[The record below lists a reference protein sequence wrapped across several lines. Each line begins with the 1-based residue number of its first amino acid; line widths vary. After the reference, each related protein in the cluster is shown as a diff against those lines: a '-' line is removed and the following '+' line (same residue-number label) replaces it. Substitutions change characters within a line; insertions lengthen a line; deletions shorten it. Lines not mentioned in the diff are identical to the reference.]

1 MIGEHRNEQPEAE
14 EAPDVAARLAAV
26 LERIR
31 SAEQRFARDPG
42 SVRLLAVSKV
52 QDEAKMRQAYLAGQ
66 RAFGESY
73 PQEALAKMEKLADLD
88 IEWHFIGRIQGNKT
102 RDIAA
107 RFDWVHSLCDLRHAQ
122 RLNDQRPPEKDPLSA
137 CIQVNL
143 SGESTKAGLQPEQVS
158 DFLDACATYER
169 IQIRGLMVLPAPAS
183 ELAEQRLPFA
193 RLRELRD
200 RLATPDR
207 PLSVLSMGMSDDL
220 EAAVAEG
227 ADMVRIGTAV
237 FGPRVPTDRRTPL
250 GPR

>member
-1 MIGEHRNEQPEAE
+1 MTGRHCTGPPEME
-14 EAPDVAARLAAV
+14 PGTSTIAARLAAV

-31 SAEQRFARDPG
+31 SAEQRFARAPG

-52 QDEAKMRQAYLAGQ
+52 QGEAKMRQAYEAGQ

-73 PQEALAKMEKLADLD
+73 PQEAFIKMGALADLD

-102 RDIAA
+102 REIAA
-107 RFDWVHSLCDLRHAQ
+107 GFDWVHSLCNLRHAQ
-122 RLNDQRPPEKDPLSA
+122 RLNAQRPPNKDPLSA

-143 SGESTKAGLQPEQVS
+143 SGEATKAGLHPDQVS
-158 DFLDACATYER
+158 DFLDVCAELER
-169 IQIRGLMVLPAPAS
+169 IHIRGLMVLPAPSS
-183 ELAEQRLPFA
+183 EFAEQRLPFS

-200 RLATPDR
+200 RLATPGR
-207 PLSVLSMGMSDDL
+207 PLSLLSMGMSDDL

-237 FGPRVPTDRRTPL
+237 FGPRPPSRQ
-250 GPR
+250 